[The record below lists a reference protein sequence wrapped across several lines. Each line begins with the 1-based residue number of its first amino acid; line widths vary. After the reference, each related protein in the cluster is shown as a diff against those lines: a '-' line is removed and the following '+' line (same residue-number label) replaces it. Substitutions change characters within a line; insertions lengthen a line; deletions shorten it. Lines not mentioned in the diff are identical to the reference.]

1 MEVNPL
7 LLKIAGQS
15 KRQESMAVE
24 KREVMVMNQSWM
36 MLRCKMSKSWM
47 MLRCK
52 MSKSWMML

>member
-24 KREVMVMNQSWM
+24 KRAVEKREVMVMNQSWM
-36 MLRCKMSKSWM
+36 MLRYKMSKSWM
-47 MLRCK
+47 ML
-52 MSKSWMML
+52 